1 MVQDWCI
8 GIELVQLTRVPACQC
23 CANFG
28 QCITNPLSIENKNS
42 IDREKP
48 IENYWLPILT
58 KWRSM
63 QCQSGW
69 NKKSLWSSLWAT
81 NGVPIG
87 FQWTANWVPVDWHCQ
102 LTPNGMSIY
111 IQSYVLWLSI
121 GCQLTAYQITIEIQF
136 DAIWGPILCQLTS
149 NWIPI
154 YWQSDDNFNPIR
166 CQSTSDGITIDCQS
180 DANRHPIRCQSK
192 SNWMPIEIQLNAN
205 WDPILTWL
213 PIE

>member
-69 NKKSLWSSLWAT
+69 NKKSLWSSLP
-81 NGVPIG
+81 GY
-87 FQWTANWVPVDWHCQ
+87 QWSANWVPMDCQ
-102 LTPNGMSIY
+102 LSATRLTLPIDSQGNVNLHPIICHLIVNWMPIDC
-111 IQSYVLWLSI
+111 LS
-121 GCQLTAYQITIEIQF
+121 
-136 DAIWGPILCQLTS
+136 DNNWNPIWCHLRS

-154 YWQSDDNFNPIR
+154 KI
-166 CQSTSDGITIDCQS
+166 QS
-180 DANRHPIRCQSK
+180 DANLDPIGCQLR
-192 SNWMPIEIQLNAN
+192 SNWL
-205 WDPILTWL
+205 
-213 PIE
+213 